1 MRPLRSRVGSLIAL
15 LFHNY
20 SMRIPQLLF
29 NSSALLFVL
38 FAISCKSNYEEV
50 KKINQFDALPI
61 GEADTIRLVYTDSAR
76 TVAILTAAKNM
87 DYSNQPFPY
96 SAFPKGVQVVFY
108 DEEQAETHVKADYGI
123 LYTVTDLV
131 DLRGNVV
138 ITTPEGADLNTNQLY
153 WDINRDWVFTEE
165 NFTFKNQD
173 YDIAAN
179 TLDANKSFNK
189 ITTGPLVG
197 SVVIEEEL

>member
-1 MRPLRSRVGSLIAL
+1 
-15 LFHNY
+15 
-20 SMRIPQLLF
+20 MRIPQLLF

-38 FAISCKSNYEEV
+38 FAFSCKSNYEEV